1 MPVNNTDVLMLSIL
15 TPTIPKRSDQFI
27 ELCAQIRNQI
37 EYCKEVHPTLGSV
50 EHIFY
55 LSKPVVDGGHSIG
68 EKRQALLEKAKGK
81 YLCFLDDDDLVAPNY
96 IEVLL
101 RLCNEDR
108 DVCTFRNFSKFDNYW
123 CVVDM
128 DINNDNQQTDP
139 NDIIERKAWH
149 ICPVRSEFAKLYG
162 FEDSNY
168 GEDWVWFEKVLEHC
182 KTQAKTNVVIH
193 CYQHSS
199 KTSEADK
206 IIHG

>member
-27 ELCAQIRNQI
+27 KLCEHVRNQI
-37 EYCKEVHPTLGSV
+37 EFCNNTHPSLGIAQ
-50 EHIFY
+50 HIFY
-55 LSKPVVDGGHSIG
+55 LSKPFVDGGSSIG
-68 EKRQALLEKAKGK
+68 RKRQVLMQKAEGK
-81 YLCFLDDDDLVAPNY
+81 YLCFLDDDEDIAPNY

-108 DVCTFRNFSKFDNYW
+108 DVCTFRNISKFDNYW
-123 CVVDM
+123 TIVDM
-128 DINNDNQQTDP
+128 DINNENEQATP
-139 NDIIERKAWH
+139 NEIVKRLPWH

-182 KTQAKTNVVIH
+182 ETQAKTNVVIH

-206 IIHG
+206 IIRG